1 MDTQMTQQRG
11 IKPFKLPEPKS
22 DRITITHTEPE
33 PLMQFVY
40 VNAYEKCIGEKIE
53 NKTLF

>member
-1 MDTQMTQQRG
+1 MTQQRG